1 MDKVIEERRRSY
13 IEGLSIA
20 LMAVKDFDAIEYT
33 RTYDGAEYVR
43 ISDIIGNALYLDVTR
58 MTLAE
63 ILKDVARCLVAGERL
78 EEIKPRGLVTDRER
92 KRKAAR
98 AFREE

>member
-1 MDKVIEERRRSY
+1 MDKVIEQRRRDY
-13 IEGLSIA
+13 IEGLSVA

-63 ILKDVARCLVAGERL
+63 VLKDVARCLVAGDRL
-78 EEIKPRGLVTDRER
+78 EEIRPHGLVTDRER

-98 AFREE
+98 AFKEV